1 MRTIKRCMC
10 AAGSLAFIL
19 AGITAMSIGVLLA
32 QKADER

>member
-10 AAGSLAFIL
+10 TAGALACIL
-19 AGITAMSIGVLLA
+19 AGFSVMSIGVLLA